1 MGCSSLGWRRGSPR
15 LVSSAASF
23 GRQTAPRTQMKRYEV
38 HWARLDPVLGSEI
51 GKTRPCVIVSDE
63 RYNAALPTVVVYPL
77 SSTVRPRWR
86 SRVQIM
92 CAGRAADV
100 CMEQIRTISQQRL
113 AGRLGVLRATEASA
127 VRRVITE
134 MYGQP

>member
-1 MGCSSLGWRRGSPR
+1 MGCSNLGWRRGSPR

-23 GRQTAPRTQMKRYEV
+23 GRQTTPRTQMKRYEV

-51 GKTRPCVIVSDE
+51 GKTRPCVIVSDD
-63 RYNAALPTVVVYPL
+63 RYNAALPTVVVCPL

-100 CMEQIRTISQQRL
+100 CVEQIRTISQQRL
-113 AGRLGVLRATEASA
+113 TGRLGVITATEASA

-134 MYGQP
+134 MYGQL